1 MQKIYCTQQD
11 EVITKLTHV
20 QIATPVSAV
29 NERGIE
35 TVENNYHLTT

>member
-1 MQKIYCTQQD
+1 MQKIYCTQHD
-11 EVITKLTHV
+11 EVITKLPDV
-20 QIATPVSAV
+20 QIARSVSAV